1 MAKGWTPG
9 GSVTAAERTKS
20 SVFSSEGK
28 DKFPIFDRHSA
39 ESALKLIG
47 KAPAGEKAA
56 IRAKAAKFGAG
67 SKTAKK
73 K

>member
-1 MAKGWTPG
+1 MASGWTKG
-9 GSVTAAERTKS
+9 GSVTASERTKS
-20 SVFSSEGK
+20 SVFSADGK

-47 KAPAGEKAA
+47 KAPASEQGK

-67 SKTAKK
+67 SKSAKK
-73 K
+73 